1 MTLHDSTNYHWVEE
15 WDGSRERTTESLSGW
30 AHPGMAVTE
39 NQKIVTCDSGESR
52 ILVFSLDGDL
62 EYSWVGDFT
71 DAHGISVAK
80 EGGEEIIWIADNGS
94 KRKAEHSYEYPP
106 GADQKSGSCLL
117 YTSPSPRDR
126 G

>member
-52 ILVFSLDGDL
+52 VATKKS
-62 EYSWVGDFT
+62 SVGERFD
-71 DAHGISVAK
+71 H
-80 EGGEEIIWIADNGS
+80 
-94 KRKAEHSYEYPP
+94 R
-106 GADQKSGSCLL
+106 
-117 YTSPSPRDR
+117 
-126 G
+126 